1 MSTPATQRRISRL
14 STDDLRADAPQGRN
28 HLHWETALDRLELE
42 VLYVEKLIVDPTSE
56 HEALDPW
63 DEPQLAGPI
72 PTDLVDRAV
81 EIRTRQER
89 AERALSNVLA
99 RTRRQ
104 HQFAARV
111 DRATGGHSR
120 PAVYVDVDA

>member
-1 MSTPATQRRISRL
+1 MTTQTTHRQVSRL
-14 STDDLRADAPQGRN
+14 TADDLQPGALDARY

-42 VLYVEKLIVDPTSE
+42 VILVERLLTDPSWE

-63 DEPQLAGPI
+63 DEPQLTGPI

-81 EIRTRQER
+81 EIRHRQQR
-89 AERALSNVLA
+89 AERALAPVLD

-104 HQFAARV
+104 HRFADRV
-111 DRATGGHSR
+111 DRATGAPSG
-120 PAVYVDVDA
+120 PAIYVDVDA

>member
-1 MSTPATQRRISRL
+1 MTAMAHRRATRL
-14 STDDLRADAPQGRN
+14 TADDLQPGALDARY

-42 VLYVEKLIVDPTSE
+42 VIYVERLLINPDST

-63 DEPQLAGPI
+63 DEPQLTGPI
-72 PTDLVDRAV
+72 PDDLVDRAIA
-81 EIRTRQER
+81 IRTRQER
-89 AERALSNVLA
+89 AERALAHVVD

-104 HQFAARV
+104 HQFAERV
-111 DRATGGHSR
+111 DRATGGQSR

>member
-1 MSTPATQRRISRL
+1 MTTTQRRATRL
-14 STDDLRADAPQGRN
+14 TADDLQPGALDARS

-42 VLYVEKLIVDPTSE
+42 VIYVERLLIDPTSE

-63 DEPQLAGPI
+63 DEPHLLGPI
-72 PTDLVDRAV
+72 PADLQARAI

-89 AERALSNVLA
+89 AERALSHVVD

-111 DRATGGHSR
+111 DRATGGRSR
-120 PAVYVDVDA
+120 PSIYVDIDA

>member
-1 MSTPATQRRISRL
+1 MSTTAHRRVTRL
-14 STDDLRADAPQGRN
+14 TADDLLPGALDARH

-42 VLYVEKLIVDPTSE
+42 VIYVERLLVDPDAD

-63 DEPQLAGPI
+63 DEPHLAGPI
-72 PTDLVDRAV
+72 PDDLVERAI
-81 EIRTRQER
+81 EIRARQER
-89 AERALSNVLA
+89 AERALSHVVD

-111 DRATGGHSR
+111 DRATGGRSV
-120 PAVYVDVDA
+120 PSVYLDVDA